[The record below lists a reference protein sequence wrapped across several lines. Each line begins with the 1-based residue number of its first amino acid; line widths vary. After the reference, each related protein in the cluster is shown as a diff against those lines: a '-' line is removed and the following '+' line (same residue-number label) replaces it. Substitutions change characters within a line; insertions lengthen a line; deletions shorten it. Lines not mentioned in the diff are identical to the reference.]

1 MTTVTTTGICF
12 VALLVCASAFVLM
25 MYYISEPENADP
37 CVCKCLTDTQSQPS
51 ELKRP
56 AVTDVEYKHESATL
70 IGEDTQSTSTV
81 AADISTR
88 ATKSPPTKTMKVDR
102 PVTKRGK
109 TKSTTRTSVKIVTPR
124 NEPQRTAP
132 SKAEIEFQKR
142 LNKTNEQC
150 RILPDILIFGFDKCG
165 TMTLR
170 QFLSVHPD
178 IFITEKEGNNKLFKN
193 IAEKEF
199 DDTSKYFQKPEC
211 TPKGKLRLEKL
222 VNSRY
227 PESVYKYI
235 PNIKLIAIVK
245 EPVER
250 VMSHYV
256 HLVAQTDKPLRMDD
270 FDLCARRLVNSSGKS
285 EGNDHRC
292 DGTNH
297 ILTTSKYAGSLKA
310 WVDIFGVENILIID
324 GDNFVSN
331 PVEELRKAEEFF
343 GLEHKISES
352 DFYYDKQKKFY
363 CMREEDNTGCM
374 SEKKG
379 RPHPPMADS
388 TRQLLK
394 DYLKPYNEKFYK
406 LIGRTFP
413 WDD

>member
-1 MTTVTTTGICF
+1 MTTVTNPSVCF
-12 VALLVCASAFVLM
+12 LALLVCASAFVLM
-25 MYYISEPENADP
+25 MYYISAPEKAGPWAIANVGYEP
-37 CVCKCLTDTQSQPS
+37 K
-51 ELKRP
+51 
-56 AVTDVEYKHESATL
+56 SASF
-70 IGEDTQSTSTV
+70 IGEMMQSTSTV
-81 AADISTR
+81 VADTSPTR
-88 ATKSPPTKTMKVDR
+88 ATKARSPQTKTVKVIT
-102 PVTKRGK
+102 PATKRI
-109 TKSTTRTSVKIVTPR
+109 KSKPTARISVNTDTLP
-124 NEPQRTAP
+124 NEPPRPAA
-132 SKAEIEFQKR
+132 SEAEVEFQKR
-142 LNKTNEQC
+142 LKKANERC
-150 RILPDILIFGFDKCG
+150 RFLPDILIFGFDKCG

-178 IFITEKEGNNKLFKN
+178 IFITENEANNRLFKN

-199 DDTSKYFQKPEC
+199 DQNSKYFEKPEC

-222 VNSRY
+222 VNPRY

-235 PNIKLIAIVK
+235 PNIKLVAIVK

-256 HLVAQTDKPLRMDD
+256 HMVVQSSKPLSMDD
-270 FDLCARRLVNSSGKS
+270 FDMCARRLVNSSGKS

-292 DGTNH
+292 DGTTH
-297 ILTTSKYAGSLKA
+297 ILTTSKYADPLTA
-310 WVDIFGVENILIID
+310 WVDVFGVENILIID

-331 PVEELRKAEEFF
+331 PVEELRQAEEFF
-343 GLEHKISES
+343 GLELKISES

-363 CMREEDNTGCM
+363 CMREEGNTGCM
-374 SEKKG
+374 PEKKG

-394 DYLKPYNEKFYK
+394 DYFKPYNQQFYK